1 MIEAVI
7 FDMDGLLIDS
17 EPYWREAEAKVFG
30 GLSIAPTE
38 EEFERMMGNQIGE
51 VIRHWH
57 KLHPWENPSLAE
69 VELMILD
76 EVARLVKTQSTL
88 MPGAEETIRFLTGKN
103 LPVALASSSP
113 LRLIMDLVTHFGI
126 GGSFNVIRSA
136 EHERYGKPHPAVF
149 LTTAE
154 ALHTDP
160 AHCLVFEDSFNGLI
174 AAKAAK
180 MKSVVVPAGL
190 AFGQTRFDIA
200 DLKLPSLLEFGEEQF
215 DWLNGR

>member
-38 EEFERMMGNQIGE
+38 EQFERMMGNQIGE

-57 KLHPWENPSLAE
+57 NLHPWENPSLAE
-69 VELMILD
+69 VEILILD
-76 EVARLVKTQSTL
+76 EVARLVKTQSKL
-88 MPGAEETIRFLTGKN
+88 MPGAEETIRFFINKK

-113 LRLIMDLVTHFGI
+113 LRLIMDLVSHFGI
-126 GGSFNVIRSA
+126 GGLFNVIRSA
-136 EHERYGKPHPAVF
+136 EHEKYGKPHPAVF

-160 AHCLVFEDSFNGLI
+160 SRCLVFEDSFNGLI

-190 AFGQTRFDIA
+190 AFGQPRFDIA
-200 DLKLPSLLEFGEEQF
+200 DLKLPSLLGFGEEQF
-215 DWLNGR
+215 IMLNAN